1 MVMASKNNS
10 NIFSMGSLLFF
21 FYIIFNLFQYSFSEA
36 QNNMATPAM
45 YVFGDSLVDVGNNN
59 HLLLSLAKANFPHN
73 GVDFPG
79 KTATGRFC
87 NGRNTAD
94 FLAEKVG
101 LPSSPPYLS
110 LLKSKENTVLLING
124 TSFASGG
131 AGIFNGTDEVYRQS
145 LPLTKQVEYYSIVH
159 DKLVQQL
166 GSTSAEQHLSK
177 SLFTIVIG
185 SNDLF
190 GYFGSSKL
198 RNRTTPQEYVEEM
211 IVTLKEQLK
220 KLHSYG
226 ARKFIVTGVG
236 PIGCCPAQRRKSS
249 SGDCFQEMNDWAIKY
264 NDGLKSTLGELKSV
278 LNNISYSYFET
289 YDVLNNLVQQP
300 ASYGFTEVKSACCG
314 LGKFRSESPCLPIAK
329 YCSNRRGHVFW
340 DLYHP
345 TEATHSI
352 LSDYIF
358 DGPPK
363 YIFPLSV
370 KQLVAL

>member
-1 MVMASKNNS
+1 
-10 NIFSMGSLLFF
+10 MGSLLFF
-21 FYIIFNLFQYSFSEA
+21 FYIIFNLFHYSSSEA
-36 QNNMATPAM
+36 HTTAPAM

-59 HLLLSLAKANFPHN
+59 HLALSLAKANFPHN

-79 KTATGRFC
+79 KKATGRFS
-87 NGRNTAD
+87 
-94 FLAEKVG
+94 EKVG
-101 LPSSPPYLS
+101 LPTSPPYLS
-110 LLKSKENTVLLING
+110 LKSKKNTTLLING

-145 LPLTKQVEYYSIVH
+145 IPLTKQVQYYSIVH

-166 GSTSAEQHLSK
+166 GPTSAEQHLSK
-177 SLFTIVIG
+177 SLFSIVIG

-211 IVTLKEQLK
+211 IVTIKEQLK

-226 ARKFIVTGVG
+226 ARKFVVIGVG

-314 LGKFRSESPCLPIAK
+314 LGKFRSEAPCLPISK
-329 YCSNRRGHVFW
+329 YCSNRRDHVFW

>member
-1 MVMASKNNS
+1 
-10 NIFSMGSLLFF
+10 MGSLLFF
-21 FYIIFNLFQYSFSEA
+21 FCIIFSLFQYSCSEA
-36 QNNMATPAM
+36 QKVTPAI

-59 HLLLSLAKANFPHN
+59 HLALSLAKANFPHN
-73 GVDFPG
+73 GIDFPG
-79 KTATGRFC
+79 KKPTGRFC
-87 NGRNTAD
+87 NGRNAAD

-110 LLKSKENTVLLING
+110 LVYKKNTALFING

-145 LPLTKQVEYYSIVH
+145 LPLTKQVEYYSTVH
-159 DKLVQQL
+159 DKQVQQL
-166 GSTSAEQHLSK
+166 GSTRAEQHFSK

-198 RNRTTPQEYVEEM
+198 RNRTTPEEYVDKM

-220 KLHSYG
+220 RLHSYG
-226 ARKFIVTGVG
+226 ARKFVMIGIG

-264 NDGLKSTLGELKSV
+264 NDGLKSTLRELKSE
-278 LNNISYSYFET
+278 LNNINYSYFET
-289 YDVLNNLVQQP
+289 YDVLNNLVQHP

-314 LGKFRSESPCLPIAK
+314 LGKFKSEVPCLPIAK
-329 YCSNRRGHVFW
+329 YCSNRRDHVFW